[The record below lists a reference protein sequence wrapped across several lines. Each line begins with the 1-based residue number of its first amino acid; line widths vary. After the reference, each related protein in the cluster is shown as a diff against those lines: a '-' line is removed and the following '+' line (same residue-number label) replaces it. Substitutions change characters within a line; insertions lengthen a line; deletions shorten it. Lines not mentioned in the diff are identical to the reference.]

1 MGMAAAGLAFS
12 AVGALS
18 QMRQAQAVQAQLQ
31 AQAQQQEL
39 QAKQQAIAYKQQ
51 AADTLKRLNEH
62 LATSTATAAASGIEA
77 LSGSA
82 LALNNYAISEAANE
96 YAMARDNELIA
107 LSMGKYKADVSR
119 ASGKAAA
126 QAGYLGAITTLGTG
140 YMNYTQLAPTATS
153 QSSLVTR
160 SLKDSAGYGILGK
173 DPRVIA

>member
-1 MGMAAAGLAFS
+1 MSMAAAGLAVS
-12 AVGALS
+12 AVGAFS
-18 QMRQAQAVQAQLQ
+18 QIRQGQAIEAQMK

-96 YAMARDNELIA
+96 YAMARDNQLIA
-107 LSMGKYKADVSR
+107 TSMGKFQADISR

-126 QAGYLGAITTLGTG
+126 QAGYLGAAVSLGTG
-140 YMNYTQLAPTATS
+140 YMNYTQLAPSAAASTGGSGAYYKARGLTS
-153 QSSLVTR
+153 GGPEGQIR
-160 SLKDSAGYGILGK
+160 
-173 DPRVIA
+173 

>member
-1 MGMAAAGLAFS
+1 MSMAAAGLAFS
-12 AVGALS
+12 AVGAFAQIRQGQAMEA
-18 QMRQAQAVQAQLQ
+18 QMK

-96 YAMARDNELIA
+96 YAMARDNQLIA
-107 LSMGKYKADVSR
+107 TSMGKYQADVSR

-126 QAGYLGAITTLGTG
+126 QAGYLGAAVSLGTAYTS
-140 YMNYTQLAPTATS
+140 YMQLAPT
-153 QSSLVTR
+153 SSGFAPASNAGPVQLV
-160 SLKDSAGYGILGK
+160 SFGK
-173 DPRVIA
+173 T